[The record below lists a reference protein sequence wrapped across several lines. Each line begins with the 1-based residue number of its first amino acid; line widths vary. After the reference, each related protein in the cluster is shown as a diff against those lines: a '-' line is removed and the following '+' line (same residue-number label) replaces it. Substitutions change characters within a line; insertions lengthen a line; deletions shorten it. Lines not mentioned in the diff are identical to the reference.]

1 MKENNTIKYKRRQ
14 KKMQAVLMLEISLK
28 SFFCFV
34 FWIMNMIAWLAQ
46 RF

>member
-1 MKENNTIKYKRRQ
+1 MKENDTIKYKRRQ

-28 SFFCFV
+28 SFFFL
-34 FWIMNMIAWLAQ
+34 FWIMNIIAWLAQ